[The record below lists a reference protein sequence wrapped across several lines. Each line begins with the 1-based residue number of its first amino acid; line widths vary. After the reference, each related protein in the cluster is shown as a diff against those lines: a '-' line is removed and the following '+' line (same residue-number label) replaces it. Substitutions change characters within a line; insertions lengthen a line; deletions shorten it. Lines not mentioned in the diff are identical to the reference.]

1 MTTSGTT
8 SFNPSLGDAVIHAFG
23 MCGVRPTAILQEH
36 MVSARFAAN
45 MLQTTWSAKGVNLWK
60 VTLQTLALVQGQAG
74 YSVPTNNIVM
84 LDAYIS
90 TVNGTYTSDR
100 VILPVSRTEYSSYTN
115 KAQQGFPSV
124 YWQDRLLSGEVFLWP
139 VPDGTQT
146 SISWYQ
152 VEQIDDVSFTGGQTM
167 DIPPYFQ
174 EAFVLGLAY
183 RLAVSWSP
191 ERAVVLKGLA
201 DEAYTSAAEQ
211 NIERSDVFITPQI
224 GGYWR
229 N

>member
-1 MTTSGTT
+1 
-8 SFNPSLGDAVIHAFG
+8 
-23 MCGVRPTAILQEH
+23 
-36 MVSARFAAN
+36 
-45 MLQTTWSAKGVNLWK
+45 
-60 VTLQTLALVQGQAG
+60 
-74 YSVPTNNIVM
+74 M

-90 TVNGTYTSDR
+90 TTNGTYTTDR
-100 VILPVSRTEYSSYTN
+100 IILPVSRTEYSSYTN
-115 KAQQGFPSV
+115 KLQQGFPSV
-124 YWQDRLLSGEVFLWP
+124 YWQDRLLSGMVYLWP
-139 VPDGTQT
+139 IPDGSQT

-152 VEQIDDVSFTGGQTM
+152 VEQIDDANYTGGQTM

-183 RLAVSWSP
+183 RLAVTWAP